1 MRCQAPDLQLSI
13 FMLQIKAYLIELC
26 HVLVDGPVFNWLNI
40 TFVLLFWNVTVL
52 MVAYYFVY
60 QFHFAICKSNRKCKY
75 DLQIDKATHKKT
87 IDRSFRMLVN
97 IFAKPNVIEQQKKHT
112 ICLAYI
118 WWRFHIHVNLTL
130 WKIQMFLAIV
140 THLERMTPSI
150 GVCKYWPS
158 LSHFCNKWHPS
169 QAIYTNQKTIYE
181 CKKMR

>member
-97 IFAKPNVIEQQKKHT
+97 IFAKPNVIEQQKKTHSLFGVYLVTFSHT
-112 ICLAYI
+112 CQSDTVKDSDVFSDRYA
-118 WWRFHIHVNLTL
+118 FGTDD
-130 WKIQMFLAIV
+130 
-140 THLERMTPSI
+140 
-150 GVCKYWPS
+150 
-158 LSHFCNKWHPS
+158 
-169 QAIYTNQKTIYE
+169 TIDR
-181 CKKMR
+181 CV